1 MKISNAFENWFKQI
15 CNWLIHLPFK
25 KKKQVI
31 LICIVTTV
39 TSAPTSQYTIN
50 IDGPEGRHVQMGEPG
65 KAVSGY
71 YT

>member
-1 MKISNAFENWFKQI
+1 MKLFNQ
-15 CNWLIHLPFK
+15 NWLNLFQ
-25 KKKQVI
+25 QVI
-31 LICIVTTV
+31 LICIATAV

-50 IDGPEGRHVQMGEPG
+50 VDGPEGRHVQMGEPG